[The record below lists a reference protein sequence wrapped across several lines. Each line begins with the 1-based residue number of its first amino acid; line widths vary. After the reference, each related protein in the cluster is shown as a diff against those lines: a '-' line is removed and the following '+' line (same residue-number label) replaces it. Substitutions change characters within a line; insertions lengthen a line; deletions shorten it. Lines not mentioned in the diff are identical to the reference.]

1 MAVDIQTQIV
11 ALLPRLRRF
20 ARGLAGSADAAD
32 DLVQGA
38 CEKALAGIDGYRPG
52 TRLDSWM
59 YRILHNLWIDQHRRT
74 RPTVGTDAITDL
86 PGDDGRRTA
95 ESRIELAKVRTLI
108 QALPTDQR
116 DVLILVCLEN
126 FTYREAA
133 GILDVPVGTVMSRL
147 SRARTALADGLM
159 APPRDGERQRMAP

>member
-1 MAVDIQTQIV
+1 MAADIQSQIV

-38 CEKALAGIDGYRPG
+38 CEKALSGIDGYQPG

-74 RPTVGTDAITDL
+74 RPTVGTEEIADL

-95 ESRIELAKVRTLI
+95 ESRLELAKVRTLI
-108 QALPTDQR
+108 QALPRDQR

-126 FTYREAA
+126 FTYRETA

-147 SRARTALADGLM
+147 SRARSALVEGLDAVPNEAELQGTA
-159 APPRDGERQRMAP
+159 P